1 MDALLDYDS
10 RYLAGILFF
19 NQHDYFEAH
28 EVWEDLWMAS
38 SGPVRQ
44 FYKALIHAAV
54 ALHHFSNGNLRGA
67 LKLFHSGQNYM
78 KPHGDRYLGLDVA
91 DFWQQMGRCFAQI
104 LATPEPDRN
113 LRPQDELLPTITL
126 NPEPPTWPNPE
137 DFLHDEEKP
146 A

>member
-1 MDALLDYDS
+1 MDAPSEYDP

-38 SGPVRQ
+38 SGEVRQ

-67 LKLFHSGQNYM
+67 LKLFRSGRDYM
-78 KPHGDRYLGLDVA
+78 KPHGERYLGLDIA
-91 DFWQQMGRCFAQI
+91 DFWQRMERCFTPI
-104 LATPEPDRN
+104 LAASDPDRH
-113 LRPQDELLPTITL
+113 LRPEDDLLPTITL
-126 NPEPPTWPNPE
+126 HPSPTNWPNPE
-137 DFLHDEEKP
+137 DFLEDEEQP